1 MKNIISKIYFDNIL
15 KFPKRTLIV
24 LIIIL
29 SSSSVFISNFKLDA
43 SADSLILEND
53 KDLMTYRE
61 TTKNYSTNDFVI
73 FTFTPKQSDIR
84 LSCIT
89 RARYI

>member
-1 MKNIISKIYFDNIL
+1 MKTIISKIYFDIIL
-15 KFPKRTLIV
+15 KFPGRTLIA

-29 SSSSVFISNFKLDA
+29 SSSSIFISNFKLDA

-61 TTKNYSTNDFVI
+61 TTK
-73 FTFTPKQSDIR
+73 K
-84 LSCIT
+84 LSS
-89 RARYI
+89 RMPRR